1 MMNMKKNKEILK
13 KYGIPTAE
21 LIWCQ
26 YYNNDSLTHIVTSGI
41 TREHDFL
48 YEIKESTIQGGKNT
62 NHPCTSFGVKPLF
75 TSFFVRTDVQNQISN
90 INQSNQK
97 PQQNIQNLHYIIVL
111 SV

>member
-41 TREHDFL
+41 TREQYFL
-48 YEIKESTIQGGKNT
+48 YEIKEGT
-62 NHPCTSFGVKPLF
+62 
-75 TSFFVRTDVQNQISN
+75 
-90 INQSNQK
+90 
-97 PQQNIQNLHYIIVL
+97 
-111 SV
+111 